1 MPGNQNKRRIN
12 MGLMT
17 ECPKCKKRNSPKT
30 DKCKCGLAL
39 KKLSGKNY
47 WIEFYD
53 ETGRRRRERVGPSKA
68 AAEQRLRDI
77 LKARTEERYIDKDL
91 SAKLS
96 LEELCHWYRG
106 LPEVR
111 AKASFERDVDSIQ
124 NLKRILGESTKLR
137 ELTAGRIEGY
147 QRKRL
152 EEYRTVYLRQKKQP
166 VTRNIASLKTIRPA
180 TVNREVACLKTMI
193 SRAIKHGKLDTNPI
207 LRVKKLPENNVR
219 ERVLDNDYFELLLQ
233 ACPQHLRPIVLV
245 AYYTGMRRSEILLL
259 TWDELDLQNRFIRL
273 KGDRTKTG
281 VARSVPLHPRV
292 WDALSRLP
300 RGIRTGRV
308 FLWKGKPVN
317 DVKKAFKAACTRAGL
332 NDFTF
337 HDLRHCAIN
346 NLRLAGNDYFK
357 IMAISGHKTMNVFKR
372 YNLVTEE
379 ELSSVTWQDQAGG
392 SAR

>member
-1 MPGNQNKRRIN
+1 
-12 MGLMT
+12 MGLLI
-17 ECPKCKKRNSPKT
+17 ECPQCKVRNSPKA
-30 DKCKCGLAL
+30 DQCKCGLGL
-39 KKLSGKNY
+39 KKVGSKAY
-47 WIEFYD
+47 WVEFYD
-53 ETGRRRRERVGPSKA
+53 ETGKRRRERIGPSKM
-68 AAEQRLRDI
+68 AAEQRLRDV
-77 LKARTEERYIDKDL
+77 LKARTEERHIQKDL
-91 SAKLS
+91 AARVTLG
-96 LEELCHWYRG
+96 ELCQWYEG

-152 EEYRTVYLRQKKQP
+152 EEYRTVYLHQKKQP
-166 VTRNIASLKTIRPA
+166 VTRNVASLKTIRPA

-193 SRAIKHGKLDTNPI
+193 SRAIKHGKLDANPI

-219 ERVLDNDYFELLLQ
+219 ERVLGNEHFDNLLEV
-233 ACPQHLRPIVLV
+233 CPQHLRPILLV
-245 AYYTGMRRSEILLL
+245 AYYTGMRKSEILFL
-259 TWDELDLQNRFIRL
+259 TWEEVDLQNRFIRL

-292 WDALSRLP
+292 WEALSRLA
-300 RGIRTGRV
+300 RGIRSSRV
-308 FLWKGKPVN
+308 FLWRGKPVN
-317 DVKKAFKAACTRAGL
+317 DVKTAFKAACTEAGL

-379 ELSSVTWQDQAGG
+379 ELSSVMWQDQMEG

>member
-1 MPGNQNKRRIN
+1 
-12 MGLMT
+12 MGLLI
-17 ECPKCKKRNSPKT
+17 ECPKCKTRNSPKT
-30 DKCKCGLAL
+30 DKCSCGMAL
-39 KKLSGKNY
+39 RKLGSKSY

-53 ETGRRRRERVGPSKA
+53 ETGKRRRERIGPSKM
-68 AAEQRLRDI
+68 AAEQRLRDV
-77 LKARTEERYIDKDL
+77 LKARTEERHIQKDL
-91 SAKLS
+91 AARVTLG
-96 LEELCHWYRG
+96 ELCQWYLD
-106 LPEVR
+106 LPEVM
-111 AKASFERDVDSIQ
+111 AKASFDRDDDSVQ
-124 NLKRILGESTKLR
+124 NLKRIVGEATKLR
-137 ELTAGRIEGY
+137 ELTAGKIEGY

-152 EEYRTVYLRQKKQP
+152 EEKSP
-166 VTRNIASLKTIRPA
+166 VHPSEKVRPA

-193 SRAIKHGKLDTNPI
+193 SRAIKHGKLDANPI

-219 ERVLDNDYFELLLQ
+219 ERVLASEHFERLLE
-233 ACPQHLRPIVLV
+233 ACLQHLKPIVLV
-245 AYYTGMRRSEILLL
+245 AYYTGMRKSEILFL
-259 TWDELDLQNRFIRL
+259 TWEDVDLQNRFIRL

-292 WDALSRLP
+292 WEALSHLP
-300 RGIRTGRV
+300 RGIRSSRV
-308 FLWKGKPVN
+308 FLWRGKPVN
-317 DVKKAFKAACTRAGL
+317 DVKKAFKAACTKAGL

-379 ELSSVTWQDQAGG
+379 ELSSVTWQDQVEG

>member
-1 MPGNQNKRRIN
+1 
-12 MGLMT
+12 MGLLI
-17 ECPKCKKRNSPKT
+17 ECPACKTRNSPRT
-30 DKCKCGLAL
+30 DKCQCGLAL

-47 WIEFYD
+47 WIEFYND
-53 ETGRRRRERVGPSKA
+53 GGRRRRERVGPSKM
-68 AAEQRLRDI
+68 AAEQRLRDV
-77 LKARTEERYIDKDL
+77 LKARTEERHIQKDL
-91 SAKLS
+91 AARVTLG
-96 LEELCHWYRG
+96 ELCQWYEG

-137 ELTAGRIEGY
+137 DLTAGRIEGY

-152 EEYRTVYLRQKKQP
+152 EEYRSVYLRHKDRP
-166 VTRNIASLKTIRPA
+166 VTRSVTSLKTIRPA

-219 ERVLDNDYFELLLQ
+219 ERVLDNDHFELLLQ

-245 AYYTGMRRSEILLL
+245 AYYTGMRRSEILFL
-259 TWDELDLQNRFIRL
+259 TWEEVDLQKGFIRL

-281 VARSVPLHPRV
+281 IARSVPLHPRV
-292 WDALSRLP
+292 SEALSRLP
-300 RGIRTGRV
+300 RGIRSSRV

-379 ELSSVTWQDQAGG
+379 ELSSVTWQDRAGS
-392 SAR
+392 SA

>member
-1 MPGNQNKRRIN
+1 
-12 MGLMT
+12 MGLLV
-17 ECPKCKKRNSPKT
+17 ECPSCRNRNT
-30 DKCKCGLAL
+30 IRTGRCKCGTAL
-39 KKLSGKNY
+39 KKLAHKTY

-53 ETGRRRRERVGPSKA
+53 ELRRRRRERIGPSKA
-68 AAEQRLRDI
+68 AAEQRLRDV
-77 LKARTEERYIDKDL
+77 LKARTEERHIQKDL
-91 SAKLS
+91 AARVTLA
-96 LEELCHWYRG
+96 ELCRWYLD
-106 LPEVR
+106 LPEVK
-111 AKASFERDVDSIQ
+111 AKASFERDVVSIQ

-137 ELTAGRIEGY
+137 ELTAGKVEGY

-152 EEYRTVYLRQKKQP
+152 EECSP
-166 VTRNIASLKTIRPA
+166 VHPSQTIRPA

-193 SRAIKHGKLDTNPI
+193 NRAIKHGKLHSNPI
-207 LRVKKLPENNVR
+207 SRVKKLPENNVR
-219 ERVLDNDYFELLLQ
+219 ERVLAHDHFEYLLESCLE
-233 ACPQHLRPIVLV
+233 HLRPIVMV
-245 AYYTGMRRSEILLL
+245 AYYTGMRKSEILFL
-259 TWDELDLQNRFIRL
+259 TWEEVDIQNRFIRL

-292 WDALSRLP
+292 WEALSQLP
-300 RGIRTGRV
+300 RGIRSSRV
-308 FLWKGKPVN
+308 FLWRGKPVN
-317 DVKKAFKAACTRAGL
+317 DLKKAFKAACTKAGL

-379 ELSSVTWQDQAGG
+379 ELSSVTWQDQVEG

>member
-1 MPGNQNKRRIN
+1 
-12 MGLMT
+12 MGLLV
-17 ECPKCKKRNSPKT
+17 ECPGCRKRNSIRV
-30 DKCKCGLAL
+30 DRCKCGLAL
-39 KKLSGKNY
+39 KKLGHKNY
-47 WIEFYD
+47 WIEYYD
-53 ETGRRRRERVGPSKA
+53 DSHRRKRERIGPSKA
-68 AAEQRLRDI
+68 AAEQRLRDV
-77 LKARTEERYIDKDL
+77 LKARTEERHIQKDL
-91 SAKLS
+91 TARVTLG
-96 LEELCHWYRG
+96 ELCQWYGG
-106 LPEVR
+106 LPEVK
-111 AKASFERDVDSIQ
+111 AKASYERDIDSIQ
-124 NLKRILGESTKLR
+124 NLKRILSESTKLR
-137 ELTAGRIEGY
+137 ELTAGRVEGY

-152 EEYRTVYLRQKKQP
+152 EEKSP
-166 VTRNIASLKTIRPA
+166 VHPSEKVRPA

-219 ERVLDNDYFELLLQ
+219 ERVLNSDRFELLLE
-233 ACPQHLRPIVLV
+233 ACSQHLKPIVVV
-245 AYYTGMRRSEILLL
+245 AYYTGMRRSEILFLS
-259 TWDELDLQNRFIRL
+259 WEEVDLQNRFIRL

-292 WDALSRLP
+292 WETLSHLP
-300 RGIRTGRV
+300 RAIRSSRV
-308 FLWKGKPVN
+308 FLWRGKPVD

-357 IMAISGHKTMNVFKR
+357 IMAISGHRTMNVFKR

-379 ELSSVTWQDQAGG
+379 ELSSVTWQDQLDG

>member
-1 MPGNQNKRRIN
+1 
-12 MGLMT
+12 MGLLI
-17 ECPKCKKRNSPKT
+17 ECPKCKNRNSPRA

-53 ETGRRRRERVGPSKA
+53 ETGRRKRERVGPSKT
-68 AAEQRLRDI
+68 AAEQRFRDI
-77 LKARTEERYIDKDL
+77 LKARTEERHIQKDL
-91 SAKLS
+91 GARVC
-96 LEELCHWYRG
+96 LEDLCRWYLD

-111 AKASFERDVDSIQ
+111 AKASFDRDVNSIR

-137 ELTAGRIEGY
+137 ELTAGRTEGY

-152 EEYRTVYLRQKKQP
+152 EERSP
-166 VTRNIASLKTIRPA
+166 VHPSEKIRPA

-193 SRAIKHGKLDTNPI
+193 SRAIKHGKLDSNPI
-207 LRVKKLPENNVR
+207 SRVKKLPENNVR
-219 ERVLDNDYFELLLQ
+219 ERVLAFDHFERLLEACLQ
-233 ACPQHLRPIVLV
+233 YLKPIVLV
-245 AYYTGMRRSEILLL
+245 AYYTGMRKSEILFL
-259 TWDELDLQNRFIRL
+259 TWGEVDLQNRFIRL
-273 KGDRTKTG
+273 KSDRTKTG

-292 WDALSRLP
+292 WEAISRLP
-300 RGIRTGRV
+300 RGIRSSRV
-308 FLWKGKPVN
+308 FLWRGKPVN
-317 DVKKAFKAACTRAGL
+317 DLKKAFKAACTKAGL
-332 NDFTF
+332 DDFTF

-379 ELSSVTWQDQAGG
+379 ELSCIIWQDQVEG
-392 SAR
+392 SER